1 MAHEL
6 EQVGLAVHMGER
18 GGGRSVARCR
28 CGWRSRSTL
37 TVTFALAELEAHVAS
52 APAA

>member
-1 MAHEL
+1 MAHGL
-6 EQVGLAVHMGER
+6 EEVGLAVHLGER

-28 CGWRSRSTL
+28 CGWHSRSTL
-37 TVTFALAELEAHVAS
+37 TVSFALAELEAHVAT